1 MAVESMNDSL
11 DQTTNYSYS
20 LRYEPNEVGVAVGL
34 SVTASAVTPFGVVY
48 AMETLLQ
55 IVTPEAQASCGGG
68 FIVVDEPDYEHRGLL
83 LDTGRRFYPLKLL
96 ESTIDAMAMFKL
108 NVLHLHLNENRF
120 RVESKIFPM
129 LNQPLNCSE
138 CGYYSQED
146 IKHLVAFAY
155 ERGVRLVPEFELT
168 AHAAALCDAWKDEGV
183 PKCCSGIYT
192 PQLPDDKSGNTSR
205 LVGRLLKE
213 MASLFPDPVI
223 HIGGDEARY
232 QPGATGPCTINA
244 TRSLQENTMR
254 QLLTLGKQPMGWQ
267 EILLETGAATTFPTA
282 IIDTWSKPGTWA
294 EVAALGGSGRG
305 HRSVVSLPSSLYL
318 DGGATCGGYTHR
330 GSYRPGVWFD
340 ITDGAKNGVGN
351 RPFLHSSHHILYC
364 RQQHHYFFPD
374 EHELCAHKT
383 RFAQRPTLAICSAE
397 KCRCGR
403 ISTSLDGRVSPH
415 VCSPPPHKI
424 SISADRSARQS
435 GHAPR
440 LLRAHSG
447 AGMRRSAHRSSR
459 SCLNLWC
466 ALSIACCC
474 HVEFQ
479 AVHAQT
485 QHGMGVM
492 SGHIVG

>member
-11 DQTTNYSYS
+11 DQVTNYSYS
-20 LRYEPNEVGVAVGL
+20 LRYEPNEGGVAGSL
-34 SVTASAVTPFGVVY
+34 PVTATAVTPFGVAY

-68 FIVVDEPDYEHRGLL
+68 FSVVDEPDYEHRGLL

-155 ERGVRLVPEFELT
+155 QRGVRLVPEFELT

-232 QPGATGPCTINA
+232 QPTGPCTINA

-254 QLLTLGKQPMGWQ
+254 QLLALGKQPMGWQ

-282 IIDTWSKPGTWA
+282 IVDTWSKPGTWA
-294 EVAALGGSGRG
+294 EVAALGGSGGG

-351 RPFLHSSHHILYC
+351 RPFSTFHI
-364 RQQHHYFFPD
+364 
-374 EHELCAHKT
+374 T
-383 RFAQRPTLAICSAE
+383 
-397 KCRCGR
+397 
-403 ISTSLDGRVSPH
+403 
-415 VCSPPPHKI
+415 
-424 SISADRSARQS
+424 
-435 GHAPR
+435 
-440 LLRAHSG
+440 
-447 AGMRRSAHRSSR
+447 
-459 SCLNLWC
+459 
-466 ALSIACCC
+466 
-474 HVEFQ
+474 
-479 AVHAQT
+479 
-485 QHGMGVM
+485 
-492 SGHIVG
+492 